1 MIKTLDNILPHGV
14 NRIILNELIK
24 WKNWTIA
31 DDFSEYSSLE
41 RMIDQNKANTGFG
54 IISFHRKRNIVV
66 KTKLNDYGDIIYFAL
81 KEKYKL
87 GELERLNWNYYDNSS
102 ETSEHTDETN
112 EYVSAVYSLH
122 TNDGGTEVKGRFYPS
137 VEGQAIIF
145 DSDISHRGIPPKQ
158 DRHRFNLALVIRR

>member
-54 IISFHRKRNIVV
+54 II
-66 KTKLNDYGDIIYFAL
+66 
-81 KEKYKL
+81 
-87 GELERLNWNYYDNSS
+87 
-102 ETSEHTDETN
+102 
-112 EYVSAVYSLH
+112 
-122 TNDGGTEVKGRFYPS
+122 
-137 VEGQAIIF
+137 
-145 DSDISHRGIPPKQ
+145 
-158 DRHRFNLALVIRR
+158 

>member
-66 KTKLNDYGDIIYFAL
+66 KTKLNNQSD
-81 KEKYKL
+81 K
-87 GELERLNWNYYDNSS
+87 SS
-102 ETSEHTDETN
+102 
-112 EYVSAVYSLH
+112 L
-122 TNDGGTEVKGRFYPS
+122 
-137 VEGQAIIF
+137 
-145 DSDISHRGIPPKQ
+145 
-158 DRHRFNLALVIRR
+158 RRKT